1 MIVHLGLDAL
11 EAHASEA
18 HGKAR
23 QNASIEWHVTSPSTD
38 GFWGLETTAVHKFQL
53 SVRHKLFEKHATLEP
68 VRMPSFRKLT
78 LAEGIVSTGPGW
90 FCPYVYSTHRQP
102 LVSRINEISF
112 VQLRE
117 PIIAADQI
125 LAFQL
130 VGFFKSIFGRL
141 ISFVNPSPTFQPPK
155 TPSTSRA
162 LVCIAG
168 ISPFRGLWSQGRR
181 PDQCKMWFHIMNG
194 VPGIAI
200 PVVDSS
206 PLLAW
211 HGKDLGELEMQ
222 DLAEVV
228 EYVSTLLDPAYQIDL
243 STLNAALECMIGNA
257 IAGRKAAKKL
267 DSDFDLD
274 RTGILVIKY
283 GTAAVTV

>member
-1 MIVHLGLDAL
+1 MIVNIGLGTLVAR
-11 EAHASEA
+11 ASEA

-23 QNASIEWHVTSPSTD
+23 QNAPVEWHVANPSTD
-38 GFWGLETTAVHKFQL
+38 GFRGLETTAVHKFQL
-53 SVRHKLFEKHATLEP
+53 GVCHKLFEEHAKLEP
-68 VRMPSFRKLT
+68 
-78 LAEGIVSTGPGW
+78 GIVSTGPGW

-112 VQLRE
+112 VQLRG

-141 ISFVNPSPTFQPPK
+141 ISFVNSSPTFQPPK

-181 PDQCKMWFHIMNG
+181 PDQCKMWFHVMNG

-211 HGKDLGELEMQ
+211 HGKDLGELEMK
-222 DLAEVV
+222 DLAEVL
-228 EYVSTLLDPAYQIDL
+228 EYVSTLLDPAYQIKF

-257 IAGRKAAKKL
+257 IGGRKAAKKL
-267 DSDFDLD
+267 NSDFDLD